1 MDKREFESDMTRF
14 ILEDKR
20 NIVENVRIFE
30 APLFAYGSP
39 VDSMYQDLKDKK
51 EANLPD
57 LILPKEWLSSAK
69 TCIAGFL
76 PFTEQVRFANR
87 GGDWAA
93 QEWLYA
99 RIEGQAFIN
108 ELLQWGTAY
117 LKGKNCDTVV
127 PSLSENFHSIENM
140 GSNDWFTD
148 GESYTSTWSER
159 HNAYICGLGT
169 FGLSKGLITKKGI
182 AGRYFSWI
190 TEADF
195 EKNHRTYS
203 RIYEYCTQCGACI
216 HRCPVEA
223 INEKTGKNH
232 DICAVFLNNTRKR
245 FSPRYGCGKCQC
257 GVPCEHQI
265 PDKNKKAAEA

>member
-1 MDKREFESDMTRF
+1 MDKREFESAMTRF
-14 ILEDKR
+14 ILDDTR
-20 NIVENVRIFE
+20 NIVEKVRIFE

-39 VDSMYQDLKDKK
+39 TDQMYQELKDKE

-57 LILPKEWLSSAK
+57 LMLPKEWLSSAK
-69 TCIAGFL
+69 TCVAGFL
-76 PFTEQVRFANR
+76 PFTEQVRLANK

-99 RIEGQAFIN
+99 RIEGQSLMN

-117 LKGKNCDTVV
+117 LKEKNCDTVV
-127 PSLSENFHSIENM
+127 PSLSKNFHSIENK
-140 GSNDWFTD
+140 GSNDWFAD

-195 EKNHRTYS
+195 EKDHRTYS
-203 RIYEYCTQCGACI
+203 SIYEYCTQCGACI
-216 HRCPVEA
+216 RRCPARA
-223 INEKTGKNH
+223 INEKAGKNH
-232 DICAVFLNNTRKR
+232 DMCAGFLNITRKR

-257 GVPCEHQI
+257 GVPCEYQI
-265 PDKNKKAAEA
+265 PDKNKKAAET